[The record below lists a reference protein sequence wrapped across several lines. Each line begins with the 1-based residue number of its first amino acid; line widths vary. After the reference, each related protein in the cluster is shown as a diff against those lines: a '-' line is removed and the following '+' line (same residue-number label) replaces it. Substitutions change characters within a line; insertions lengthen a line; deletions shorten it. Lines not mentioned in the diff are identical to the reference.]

1 MRVLVD
7 RLWPRGVSKGAARLD
22 LWLREISPSD
32 ALRKEFAHDHSRWK
46 EFRSAYFRELAAQP
60 DAVEKLR
67 REGRRSTVTL
77 LYAARDEERNN
88 AVALVEYL
96 TGKD

>member
-7 RLWPRGVSKGAARLD
+7 RLWPRGISKETARLD

-32 ALRKEFAHDHSRWK
+32 ALRKEFGHDHSRWK
-46 EFRSAYFRELAAQP
+46 EFKSAYFRELAEVP
-60 DAVEKLR
+60 DAVEQLR
-67 REGRRSTVTL
+67 REGRRRMVTL

-88 AVALVEYL
+88 AVALLEYL
-96 TGKD
+96 TRNG